1 MKREKEPSGL
11 TPTNLDMLQCS
22 VSPIRCFRNA
32 RAPLAA
38 KGIQKNNHGP
48 LDLRKPARGF
58 PVAFARAR
66 GEGSR
71 PVPLKSPSGNGM
83 SLQNQKKTLT
93 LTHAALTYA
102 ALPYEA
108 LSQKGTDGRDE
119 P

>member
-1 MKREKEPSGL
+1 
-11 TPTNLDMLQCS
+11 MLQCS
-22 VSPIRCFRNA
+22 ASSIRRLRDA

-38 KGIQKNNHGP
+38 KEIQKNNHGLP
-48 LDLRKPARGF
+48 DLRKPALGF

-66 GEGSR
+66 GKGSR

-93 LTHAALTYA
+93 LTYA
-102 ALPYEA
+102 ALPYES
-108 LSQKGTDGRDE
+108 LFQKGTDGRDE